1 MFEILEPSNNIQ
13 GVALSKVPLFLSFQV
28 RLQPIVQQYFYF
40 FNLLMF
46 QYYFE
51 LKLDGVRKWRLENR
65 VSRRFSNVKIW
76 AAQCRHGFPPANAY
90 IDNLQYDL
98 IGKTHINA
106 Y

>member
-1 MFEILEPSNNIQ
+1 
-13 GVALSKVPLFLSFQV
+13 
-28 RLQPIVQQYFYF
+28 
-40 FNLLMF
+40 MF

-51 LKLDGVRKWRLENR
+51 MKLDGVRKWRLENR
-65 VSRRFSNVKIW
+65 NARRFSNVKIW
-76 AAQCRHGFPPANAY
+76 AAQCRYGFPPANAY